1 MEAIPD
7 IKTVRETL
15 DLTQT
20 ALAEK
25 IGVAQGDVSNWE
37 NGKHKPSR
45 AARASI
51 ARLLAEHEAT
61 PTQGEAA

>member
-51 ARLLAEHEAT
+51 ARLLAEHR
-61 PTQGEAA
+61 TQGEAA